1 MTRARR
7 VPSALSIPSPPEGE
21 RVRVRGRRPLALG
34 LLFVLAVLS
43 ASAVAAHAAPRP
55 DQCVLCHRGIED
67 AHPKRPLTCTE
78 CHRGDAKAPTMEKA
92 HAGMWANPSDLRIV
106 SQTCG
111 TCHKAIAQK
120 VKASIMAHRSGTQSG
135 TLFPNGLQATREGV
149 RFSMAPEPTRPAEFL
164 MPKGYPRNGHP
175 PDGHPPVAGTV
186 PHLEPLPTFKQSG
199 DVFFDLLRKECTS
212 CHLWT
217 QAKALKGNFRATGCA
232 ACHMPYGE
240 DGTYAGGDVAMSKTK
255 AGRPLRHQLTKAIP
269 VTQCA
274 TCHNGGSRAAMNLR
288 GMMEAPPVGKETFTY
303 DQDLLH
309 GHAYTQQIPDVHFT
323 KGMACIDCHT
333 EREMHG
339 DGRIY
344 AKRHYEVEVRCENCH
359 GTPDRVATG
368 LTSQGRRLRNVFVPP
383 GPNPESLVTLVTKL
397 TGRVLPIPQLA
408 GLRTQ
413 PAGHDPTHL
422 KKMECFTCHTAWA
435 PTCYGCHI
443 KMDYSA
449 YQAPVDVA
457 FDHLANAH
465 SKQGWFRLTAGVRF
479 ADPEPVLGVSWRGKV
494 VPFVS
499 RAQPL
504 FTYVNPAGQTEYA
517 FKKLGFAHNPI
528 VPHTVTKA
536 VRSCESCHGN
546 PRALGLGAFTSQ
558 EHPKLEEF
566 RQPREYRW
574 DRIVDEEG
582 RPQQA
587 TTVEGARPFT
597 TDEMDRIRN
606 APYKTPSSASTR

>member
-1 MTRARR
+1 MTARVLR
-7 VPSALSIPSPPEGE
+7 IGVLTGCLL
-21 RVRVRGRRPLALG
+21 GPLASVQAG
-34 LLFVLAVLS
+34 
-43 ASAVAAHAAPRP
+43 PRL

-67 AHPKRPLTCTE
+67 AHPKRSLTCTA
-78 CHRGDAKAPTMEKA
+78 CHRGDAKATSPEKA
-92 HAGMWANPSDLRIV
+92 HAGMWANPSDLRV
-106 SQTCG
+106 VEQTCG

-135 TLFPNGLQATREGV
+135 TLFPNGLQPTREGV
-149 RFSMAPEPTRPAEFL
+149 RFSRAPESTRPAAFL
-164 MPKGYPRNGHP
+164 RPKGHP
-175 PDGHPPVAGTV
+175 PTGQPPVSGTV

-217 QAKALKGNFRATGCA
+217 PAKALKGNFRATGCA

-240 DGTYAGGDVAMSKTK
+240 DGTYAGGDAAMSKTK

-309 GHAYTQQIPDVHFT
+309 GHAYTRQIPDVHFT
-323 KGMACIDCHT
+323 RGMACIDCHT

-339 DGRIY
+339 DGRMY

-368 LTSQGRRLRNVFVPP
+368 LTSQGRRLNNVFV
-383 GPNPESLVTLVTKL
+383 GAAPNPTGLVTLLSKL
-397 TGRVLPIPQLA
+397 TGQVLRVPQLA
-408 GLRTQ
+408 TLSTQ
-413 PAGHDPTHL
+413 PAGHDPQHL
-422 KKMECFTCHTAWA
+422 KKVECFTCHTAWA

-449 YQAPVDVA
+449 YKAPVDVA
-457 FDHLANAH
+457 FDHLANEH

-479 ADPEPVLGVSWRGKV
+479 ADPEPVLGMSWRGKV

-504 FTYVNPAGQTEYA
+504 FTYVNPAGKTEYE
-517 FKKLGFAHNPI
+517 FKKFGFAHNPI
-528 VPHTVTKA
+528 VPHTVTRA
-536 VRSCESCHGN
+536 VRTCESCHGN
-546 PRALGLGAFTSQ
+546 PRALGLGAFTSR

-566 RQPREYRW
+566 HQPREYRW

-597 TDEMDRIRN
+597 REEMDRIRT
-606 APYKTPSSASTR
+606 APYKTPSSTSTR